1 MSVSSRVRMSGPMIE
16 YRAGFAAELVSLGYT
31 DLSTAQQLRL
41 MACLSDWLVDRG
53 LEPTE
58 FDDVAIEE
66 FLEARRR
73 AGHVEWRTR
82 VGLAP
87 MLGFLRGLGVVP
99 TPALAVAMSP
109 AGQLIAA
116 SRRYLTDERGMG
128 WSARDFYVD
137 RKSTRLNSSH

>member
-1 MSVSSRVRMSGPMIE
+1 MSIVLCQSSCVLLFFLMI
-16 YRAGFAAELVSLGYT
+16 RRPPRSTRTDTLFPYT
-31 DLSTAQQLRL
+31 TLFRSRL

-87 MLGFLRGLGVVP
+87 
-99 TPALAVAMSP
+99 
-109 AGQLIAA
+109 
-116 SRRYLTDERGMG
+116 
-128 WSARDFYVD
+128 D
-137 RKSTRLNSSH
+137 RKRTRLNSSH

>member
-1 MSVSSRVRMSGPMIE
+1 
-16 YRAGFAAELVSLGYT
+16 
-31 DLSTAQQLRL
+31 

-58 FDDVAIEE
+58 FDDLAIEE

-87 MLGFLRGLGVVP
+87 MLGFLRGMGVVP
-99 TPALAVAMSP
+99 TPAPAVDMSP

-116 SRRYLTDERGMG
+116 YPRSLTGERGMAG
-128 WSARDFYVD
+128 GARASYSRAARPFLDPNAPAAGPGP
-137 RKSTRLNSSH
+137 RGGPPAAAPTARTT

>member
-1 MSVSSRVRMSGPMIE
+1 MIE
-16 YRAGFAAELVSLGYT
+16 YRAGVAAELVSLGYT

-73 AGHVEWRTR
+73 AGRVEWRTR
-82 VGLAP
+82 VGRAP
-87 MLGFLRGLGVVP
+87 MPGFLRGRGVLP
-99 TPALAVAMSP
+99 TPDPAVAMST
-109 AGQLIAA
+109 AGQLLLA
-116 SRRYLTDERGMG
+116 SRPYRTHAPRLGT
-128 WSARDFYVD
+128 SARDP
-137 RKSTRLNSSH
+137 SHTPS

>member
-1 MSVSSRVRMSGPMIE
+1 
-16 YRAGFAAELVSLGYT
+16 
-31 DLSTAQQLRL
+31 

-87 MLGFLRGLGVVP
+87 MLGFLRGMGVVP
-99 TPALAVAMSP
+99 TPAPAVDMSP

-116 SRRYLTDERGMG
+116 YRRSLTAERGMG
-128 WSARDFYVD
+128 WSARRSEERRVGEECVGTCGSRWSRY
-137 RKSTRLNSSH
+137 H

>member
-1 MSVSSRVRMSGPMIE
+1 
-16 YRAGFAAELVSLGYT
+16 
-31 DLSTAQQLRL
+31 

-58 FDDVAIEE
+58 FDDLAIEE

-87 MLGFLRGLGVVP
+87 MLGFLRGMGIVS
-99 TPALAVAMSP
+99 TPAPAVDMSP

-116 SRRYLTDERGMG
+116 YRRYLTDERGTG
-128 WSARDFYVD
+128 RTAPAFSVPAARRFLSHHTPARRRLAGRD
-137 RKSTRLNSSH
+137 TRPRRATRP